1 MNRYAIENLFGIE
14 GLNIAWYGLI
24 IACGMVLGFA
34 LAIYRCRKTGIN
46 KEHIYNLAL
55 WLIPVCI
62 ICARAYYVILE
73 WDNYKNDLLSVFEIN
88 RGGLAIYG
96 GVGQDMHGGIDHLV
110 FAAFVNAVKTGA
122 HAPID
127 VYDAATYMC
136 ITALSEE
143 SVAKGGAPVAF
154 PDFTGGRWTE
164 RSDIADN
171 EYTLDKLNNGRDI
184 YFAD

>member
-14 GLNIAWYGLI
+14 GLNIAWYGII

-62 ICARAYYVILE
+62 ICARAYYVIFE

-88 RGGLAIYG
+88 REGASHLRRSARRCRSR
-96 GVGQDMHGGIDHLV
+96 IDL
-110 FAAFVNAVKTGA
+110 
-122 HAPID
+122 
-127 VYDAATYMC
+127 
-136 ITALSEE
+136 L
-143 SVAKGGAPVAF
+143 
-154 PDFTGGRWTE
+154 
-164 RSDIADN
+164 
-171 EYTLDKLNNGRDI
+171 
-184 YFAD
+184 